1 MTVVNTVSESQK
13 SQQEPQQEPQP
24 EQPDPRHQQSSLDRR
39 YGKIGI
45 LAVAAAARYAGTGKK
60 PAGAPRASQIDQ
72 RFIERAS

>member
-1 MTVVNTVSESQK
+1 MTVVNTMSESQK
-13 SQQEPQQEPQP
+13 SQHEPQQEPQQEP
-24 EQPDPRHQQSSLDRR
+24 DPRHQQTNLDRR

-60 PAGAPRASQIDQ
+60 PAGAPRAAQIDQ

>member
-1 MTVVNTVSESQK
+1 MTVVNTMSESQK
-13 SQQEPQQEPQP
+13 SQHESQQE
-24 EQPDPRHQQSSLDRR
+24 PDPRHQQTNLDRR

-60 PAGAPRASQIDQ
+60 PAGAPRAAQIDQ